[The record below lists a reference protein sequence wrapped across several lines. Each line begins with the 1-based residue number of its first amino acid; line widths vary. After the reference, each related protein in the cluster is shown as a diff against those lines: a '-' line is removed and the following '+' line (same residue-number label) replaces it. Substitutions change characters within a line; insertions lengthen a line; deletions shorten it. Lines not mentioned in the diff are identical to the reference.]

1 MDTLWVREGA
11 DQGRIGG
18 APGITTHVGPAP
30 PPPHTEGELAFSQS
44 LRGGRG
50 RSASFRRTNHV
61 RTVTHF

>member
-44 LRGGRG
+44 LRGGG
-50 RSASFRRTNHV
+50 V
-61 RTVTHF
+61 RLVLGVLIMFVQ